1 MSHREISIR
10 VDQLEAKP
18 CSYFPAFLNSPEK
31 LRGESRG
38 LRTGLSRRVIL
49 LLMVAKLSGGGTAVD
64 QRPVPGRRCASAS
77 KQFSLLVTKDSQE
90 LCSFSRSCVRLC
102 SITLQEVGGW
112 GEVCHMKYKKKQQ
125 S

>member
-31 LRGESRG
+31 LRGEKAEAG
-38 LRTGLSRRVIL
+38 GQGSRRVIL

-64 QRPVPGRRCASAS
+64 QRLVPGRGYASAS

-90 LCSFSRSCVRLC
+90 LRSFFGSCVRLC
-102 SITLQEVGGW
+102 SITLWEAGGW